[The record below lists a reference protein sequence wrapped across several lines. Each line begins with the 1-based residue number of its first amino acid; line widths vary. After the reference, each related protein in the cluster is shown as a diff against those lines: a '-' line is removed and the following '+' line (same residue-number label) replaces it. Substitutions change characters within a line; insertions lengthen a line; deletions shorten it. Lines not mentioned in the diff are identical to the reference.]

1 MKNSY
6 ILATI
11 SIAIYL
17 ISTGANGQN
26 AVYRCGNSYSQKPCT
41 DATVV
46 DVQDARTQEQKVQSD
61 AAIRRD
67 TATANSIQKTRLAEE
82 AEQRAAQ
89 TKLAAAQSKKA
100 SPPPNEAASPQNL
113 ASTTTTKRKSPKNT
127 AKQHKPAPKHFVA
140 IAPGSEAKPSKRTGK
155 GKGQ

>member
-17 ISTGANGQN
+17 VSTGANGQN
-26 AVYRCGNSYSQKPCT
+26 AVYRCGNSYSQKPCP

-89 TKLAAAQSKKA
+89 TKLAAAQSKNA
-100 SPPPNEAASPQNL
+100 SPPPKEAATPQNL
-113 ASTTTTKRKSPKNT
+113 ATTTKRKKSQKNT
-127 AKQHKPAPKHFVA
+127 AKQHKPAPEHFVA
-140 IAPGSEAKPSKRTGK
+140 IAPGSGAKPSKRTGK
-155 GKGQ
+155 GKEQ

>member
-17 ISTGANGQN
+17 VSTGANGQN
-26 AVYRCGNSYSQKPCT
+26 AVYRCGNSYSQKPCP

-89 TKLAAAQSKKA
+89 TKLAAAQSKNA
-100 SPPPNEAASPQNL
+100 SPPPKEAATPQNL
-113 ASTTTTKRKSPKNT
+113 ATTTKRKKSQKST
-127 AKQHKPAPKHFVA
+127 VKQHKPAPEHFVA
-140 IAPGSEAKPSKRTGK
+140 IAPGSGAKPSKRTGK